1 MNPIV
6 NYIKQTLHGYYPDSE
21 ITSMAKWLL
30 PELFGM
36 SAIQLYAGKD
46 VPLSP
51 GEQKQLDDILARLQR
66 YEPLQYIIGM
76 EHFFGLTFE
85 VGPSVLIPRPET
97 AELVEWIIS
106 EGREGMKVLDIGTGS
121 GCIAISLA
129 KHLKSADV
137 KAWDISAD
145 ALQVASRN
153 AERNGVKVNFQ
164 QRDVLQVMPEAGMF
178 DVIASNPPYI
188 TEREKTDMEAN
199 VLEWEPDLALF
210 VPDDDPLRFYRRI
223 AELGKDIL
231 TQHGLLYFEINR
243 AYGRETV
250 CMLEALGYRNIELRK
265 DMANNDRMIR
275 AER

>member
-6 NYIKQTLHGYYPDSE
+6 NYIKQTLHGYYPESE
-21 ITSMAKWLL
+21 AASMAKWLL
-30 PELFGM
+30 TEMFGM
-36 SAIQLYAGKD
+36 SALQLYAGND
-46 VPLSP
+46 ATLSP
-51 GEQKQLDDILARLQR
+51 DEQKQLDDILARLQK
-66 YEPLQYIIGM
+66 YEPLQYIIGV

-85 VGPSVLIPRPET
+85 VNPSVLIPRPET

-106 EGREGMKVLDIGTGS
+106 ESKEGMKVLDIGTGS

-129 KHLKSADV
+129 KQLKNADV
-137 KAWDISAD
+137 TAWDISTD
-145 ALQVASRN
+145 ALQTATRN
-153 AERNGVKVNFQ
+153 AERNAVKVNFL
-164 QRDVLQVMPEAGMF
+164 QRDVLREKADGEKF
-178 DVIASNPPYI
+178 DVIVSNPPYI

-199 VLEWEPDLALF
+199 VLEWEPGLALF

-223 AELGKDIL
+223 AELGRDIL

-265 DMANNDRMIR
+265 DMAHNDRMIR